1 MSANI
6 KILEISQICFK
17 VRDAIEK
24 VKRGSFLLK
33 EFPLG
38 CCRDA
43 TLILSMVLL
52 EYGFNDTIYCSKDL
66 DDEIP
71 SHAWLEYKEYILD
84 LTADQFGS
92 FYSPVITMKYILPA
106 TIHRRDNIQQPDW
119 NIAGIDAP
127 ELIVDYNKIL
137 DLVMN

>member
-1 MSANI
+1 MNVDI
-6 KILEISQICFK
+6 KLLEIAQICFR

-24 VKRGSFLLK
+24 LKRDSFLLK

-38 CCRDA
+38 CCRDT

-52 EYGFNDTIYCSKDL
+52 EYGFKDTIYCSKDL

-84 LTADQFGS
+84 LTADQFGPL
-92 FYSPVITMKYILPA
+92 YPPVITMKYILPA

-119 NIAGIDAP
+119 NIAGMDAP
-127 ELIVDYNKIL
+127 ALMVDYNKIL
-137 DLVMN
+137 NLLMR